1 MWKKVLLS
9 LFGVVVFGLLFIE
22 GHSLWREK
30 ENVQEQYDQMRVEVL
45 RAKTES
51 GQLSADLEYLSIPDN
66 FEKEIRSRFNFHF
79 KDEKTIIVVPIAS
92 TGTASSSGG

>member
-30 ENVQEQYDQMRVEVL
+30 KHVQEQYNEMNAEVL
-45 RAKTES
+45 RAETER

-92 TGTASSSGG
+92 TGTASSSGD